1 MRVDAGCRWLGAVVA
16 LLLLLLAGPVRAQS
30 SGNLPEPV
38 GRSIQALLAQK
49 ARRTPAQRKLSS
61 QLLDAAESA
70 QAAGSDARRQ
80 ARDADAKDEV
90 VTVDIRADVT
100 PAVLARIRALGGTVI
115 NSVPKYRA
123 IRAQLPVTAIE
134 RLAALAAVQTIRP
147 ADEAVTRKDNTTQ
160 GDVAHRATV
169 ARTTHRVD
177 GTGIGIG
184 VISDGVRT
192 LAARQA
198 SGDVPAQVT
207 VLPGQAGAGDEG
219 TALLEIVYDL
229 APGADLY
236 FATGNG
242 GQARMAANIEALCEA
257 GANVIVDDIGYL
269 LESAFQD
276 DIVAQGVN
284 AAVADGCVFFSA
296 GGNDGNL
303 THGTSGVWEGDYA
316 AGSALVVDGQTVG
329 TKHDFGGGVEANE
342 LEGRSV
348 RTIILQ
354 WADPLGDSSND
365 YDLFL
370 VNENGAVLAS
380 STDTQDGTQDPIEI
394 ISSPIFTYSG
404 LSVVVV
410 KASGANRYL
419 RVQAHSGPLAV
430 ATAGTLYGHSAQE
443 NAISVA
449 MVDVATAGGSD
460 GVFDGT
466 ESVRSSNSDGPRRI
480 FFQPDGTAIT
490 SGNFSATGGK
500 LLQKPDL
507 TAATCVA
514 TATPGFS
521 PFCGTSAAAPHA
533 AAIGALML
541 EAAGGPEQ
549 VTLAQLRTAM
559 TGAALDI
566 EATGVD
572 RDSGYGIVMAPA
584 AVDAVDVAV
593 ADRNAAPTV
602 TSSQSDRTFA
612 AGAAAPPINLATVFS
627 DPDATDTL
635 TYEAVSSDPDRLAVT
650 RSDAM
655 VTLTPGSP
663 GRAVVTLRAIDP
675 DGLSAVE
682 TFSVLVTAGNRDYDA
697 DNDGLIDV
705 GNLAQL
711 DAVRYDLNG
720 DGLVD
725 GATWMPY
732 YAAFPMGAPEM
743 GCPADGCTG
752 YELTGNLDFD
762 TNGDGRADM
771 VGDTYWNAGAG
782 WEPIGEADDPFTADF
797 EGDGHTIAN
806 LFIDRDTEDGVGLF
820 GASNRSSMHG
830 IGLVGVDVTGGD
842 RVGSLLG
849 HGVYGAVVDSSATGR
864 VSGTDEVGGLVGRT
878 WGRVLRSYAAVN
890 VSGADAVGGLVGH
903 QLLNNLD
910 SSYATGNVEGMNAV
924 GGLVGAVSD
933 TSQVILASYATGDVS
948 GGGARLSESDSG
960 FIICDGLGFFDP
972 SGSVETTTSSGGG
985 VGGLVGSSCG
995 VIEASYATGA
1005 VSGDVAVGGLVGSGQ
1020 YIRVRAGY
1028 WDLETSGVR
1037 VGVGEDDE
1045 NDNGVIDGTE
1055 SQRLGVGGKTTAELQ
1070 TPTDYTGIY
1079 AAWNVDLDRS
1089 LFSNGVGDEPWDF
1102 GTTTQY
1108 PALSLDLNDDNR
1120 ATWQEFG
1127 YQVRDSLTLTATTT
1141 ESQAQVVLSWDA
1153 VSTSPWN
1160 PAPDVSYTLYRDD
1173 GTTIDAIAEN
1183 LTGLTHTDTGVTI
1196 DDDYT
1201 YWVAAVVDGGEAV
1214 RSAPVVVIAGK
1225 GNQPPVAVGI
1235 VADRELLVGATAV
1248 VVDVAG
1254 AFDDPDDDT
1263 LTYAASSSVTSV
1275 ATLSRSGSMI
1285 TITPA
1290 SAGRTIITVTA
1301 TDASGSNPSVSQ
1313 RFTVTV
1319 GHDYDTDKDGLIGI
1333 SKLAQLD
1340 AMRHD
1345 LDGNGVPVSAGSAAY
1360 AAAFP
1365 DAFDRLGC
1373 GIDGCSGYELTKDL
1387 YFDTDGDGSAD
1398 AGDTYWNAGEGWE
1411 PIGLPRGRFFGT
1423 LLGAFNATFDGNGH
1437 ALANLFVARDDHAG
1451 LFGAI
1456 GSSGVVRDVRLTAV
1470 DVTGKQHV
1478 GGLAGENH
1486 GVVSR
1491 VQSAGRVSGEVQ
1503 VGGLVGANLGTIT
1516 LSRSSA
1522 AVTGMAPPDFVRT
1535 SDLDRGTGGLV
1546 GYNGG
1551 AIRGSYAAGRVV
1563 GDSRV
1568 GGLVGWNFNDGFVG
1582 AARSHASIV
1591 GSYATGSVAG
1601 RSSVG
1606 GLVGTNGIP
1615 GNAPFVLGE
1624 IKASYATGRV
1634 SGPARG
1640 VGGLVGYDSGDDSTI
1655 ITASYWDT
1663 NTSGQT
1669 SGSFGIGKTTAQL
1682 KAPTGYSGI
1691 YGSWNVDVDGDGRNT
1706 APWHFGT
1713 GSQYPVLKANVDGQ
1727 GSATWQEFGYQ
1738 LRSGP
1743 TLMTPTVTPTMT
1755 PGQAQV
1761 ALDWTAVAVDA
1772 GSWTPPP
1779 DVTYT
1784 VTRADGDT
1792 VEILE
1797 EGLEVLLYTDSAART
1812 GATLSYQVIAVVDGG
1827 EPVRSATVVVTTS
1840 GNSPPLPVGTLS
1852 DRWLHAGDAAGVE
1865 VGKAFEDPEGDTLT
1879 YTAASSATGVVT
1891 VSVSGSRVTL
1901 TPVAAGTATITVT
1914 ATDAGGSMAGG
1925 TQTLTVTV
1933 QPSSAFDYDTD
1944 DDGLI
1949 EITTLARLDAIRHDL
1964 NGDGVPTTDGA
1975 TAYAT
1980 AFSTVGDRQA
1990 CGGLTGCVGYELA
2003 DNLDFDTNGD
2013 GSAGAGDTYW
2023 NGGAGW
2029 EPIKTAPTPGVIVF
2043 GAGFQAIFEGNG
2055 HTIANLFIDRDS
2067 NVGLFGRTSYG
2078 SVIRHVGLIDVMVS
2092 GSSNVGGLAGT
2103 ANGSVIGSYVTG
2115 TVTGTGEDVGGL
2127 AGASW
2132 GSLVVA
2138 SYAAVEV
2145 TGGNNVGGLIGEND
2159 AAVTAS
2165 YATGWV
2171 AGDDNVGGLVGSNGR
2186 TITASYA
2193 TGPVAGV
2200 RNVGGLVGRNTR
2212 SFSFTGTVTTSYW
2225 DTTTSR
2231 RTTSAGG
2238 RGRTTGQLQTPT
2250 GYSGIYAQWNVDL
2263 DGDGEANDPWHF
2275 DTGKY
2280 PALQVNGDGQ
2290 GTDWKKFGY
2299 QLRAG
2304 PTLTATGSAT
2314 QVDLSWTAVDTRP
2327 WNPDAPDVTYIVYR
2341 NSGSTVSVVA
2351 ENISG
2356 LQHTTTGVTD
2366 RYQVSAV
2373 VTGGEAV
2380 RSGWR
2385 AVVAAPNQPPTFDDG
2400 PSTRRSVPENTPARM
2415 DIGMPVVASDA
2426 DNDRRTY
2433 SLGGDDAADFSIDT
2447 STGQVQT
2454 KEALDYEAQAT
2465 YRVTVSVHDGKAADH
2480 TSDTTIDTSIDVT
2493 ITLTD
2498 VNDPARFPST
2508 ETGSR
2513 SVNENTPAGRDI
2525 GDPVEADDDDGDSRT
2540 YSLSGTDAASFTI
2553 NASTGQLQTKDGVTY
2568 DYETPKK
2575 SYRVTVS
2582 VRDSKNDDGE
2592 ADMATD
2598 ATITV
2603 TITVVN
2609 VDEAG
2614 TVTLSG
2620 TPPRELHQLTAAL
2633 SDPDGGRRGISW
2645 QWARSANSTGP
2656 WTNITGAT
2664 ATRYPPEADD
2674 VGQYLQATAT
2684 YTDGQGSGKRA
2695 SQATTTSVQAAPK
2708 VTLHLSD
2715 TSISED
2721 GTESSTVTATLD
2733 TASSADTIVT
2743 VSAPTSD
2750 VTLSGSTL
2758 TIAKE
2763 TTASTGTVTL
2773 TAKPNTEDGPDK
2785 TVQVRGMTTNG
2796 LVADPD
2802 PVDLEIV
2809 DDDPAPTVELLLTP
2823 PQISENKQVS
2833 TVTARLSHASSEDT
2847 EVEVSAAAVPPAV
2860 AGDFALSPNTTLTI
2874 PAGATASRGTAVTLT
2889 SVNNDTDAPNKQGT
2903 VSGRATNTQG
2913 IAGDPADAPL
2923 SITDD
2928 DPAPTLELALMPES
2942 IGENGEVSTLTVK
2955 LDRPSSANT
2964 TVTISADPEEVVTL
2978 SSSTLTIPAG
2988 EEEGT
2993 VTLTA
2998 VENTTDAPDKQVT
3011 VRAEVKEEDYLLGPI
3026 APATAELTVTDNDNP
3041 PEVTLVL
3048 SETQIDE
3055 DGGVSTVTATLD
3067 RASSQQIVVTV
3078 ATASEYTPSTPRTL
3092 TIPAEKTE
3100 SEGNTVT
3107 LTAVDNDIDAA
3118 DATVMVS
3125 GTTRPSGLT
3134 VKAAELTI
3142 RDDDTRG
3149 VTVSPTELTVIE
3161 GSSDTFT
3168 YTVVLKSEPTAPV
3181 TVEIMKTPSSDTDVR
3196 VASSRLTFRANT
3208 WDDEQAVRVSAD
3220 DDPDAAD
3227 DTATITHTVSGG
3239 DYEGETADDVDVTVE
3254 DKEDDATAVILTVNR
3269 DVPESSTG
3277 TVVRVTGTLNGAP
3290 KQYETVVRVTV
3301 TTDTAGPDD
3310 FNAVSPFDLTIAAGQ
3325 ERGTADF
3332 TLTPVNDLMDEPP
3345 ETVTVDGSATVRD
3358 GPSIVERLDV
3368 TGTTVTITDNDDPPT
3383 LTLELSADSITE
3395 SGVDNRAT
3403 VMAVLNH
3410 PSSEVTT
3417 VDVTAAAVPPAVAA
3431 DFTLN
3436 GTSLTIL
3443 AGETE
3448 SIGGVTLTARN
3459 NPEDEADKQVTV
3471 RGRAE
3476 NAQGVQSMN
3485 VRPVIVTITDD
3496 DPPEVEGDSDPEYVE
3511 GGTGPVATY
3520 TASNPDPRNI
3530 SIRWGLDGA
3539 DKDAFT
3545 ISNGVLRFTASP
3557 DYEDPN
3563 NLDNEYAVTVQ
3574 ATASDEP
3581 LPGPLVVT
3589 VTIEDAL
3596 GMVRLL
3602 SNQPQLGREL
3612 TARVSD
3618 PDGVDTATTE
3628 WCWERSL
3635 LPAFPPTDTDR
3646 IACAFTPTT
3655 TATYTPVD
3663 DDLGYYLRATVSY
3676 TDGQGT
3682 AKREAVTAVTT
3693 NTVLARGSG
3702 GGGGGSGGGGSGGGG
3717 GGGRGPACAEDLHG
3731 NSAAQATDIALS
3743 AVTAGAICPAADVD
3757 YFTVTVPGQGLIF
3770 VDTTRGVPTRGT
3782 IWQDGTVLVSG
3793 PVSDSGQDERL
3804 GTRVQAG
3811 LVIIALQGQ
3820 GGATGTYAVEI
3831 TFVQGYLENPGA
3843 DSFQSGVGILSGWVC
3858 DAEVVEI
3865 ELNGMPQEA
3874 AYGTERLD
3882 TAGVCGDTDNGFGLL
3897 FNWNLLRDGEHEVV
3911 ALVDGVE
3918 LGRAT
3923 VTVTTLGAE
3932 FLRGVTGTCE
3942 AEDFP
3947 TLGERVTLVWQQNS
3961 QNFVIA
3967 EGSPPAGATTGRTSA
3982 LTGFLEN
3989 PGHNSFQSGVRV
4001 LSGWVCD
4008 ADTVELEIGTA
4019 GRQVAAYGT
4028 ERLDTAG
4035 VCGDTDN
4042 GFGLLFNWNLLGEG
4056 EHEVVAYVD
4065 DVELGRATVQVTTL
4079 GQEFLRGAE
4088 GECVVEDFP
4097 RLGQSVLL
4105 EWQQN
4110 SQNFVITDV
4119 E

>member
-1 MRVDAGCRWLGAVVA
+1 MRIDAGCRWLGAVVA

-70 QAAGSDARRQ
+70 QEAGSDARRQ
-80 ARDADAKDEV
+80 ARDADAKDEI

-100 PAVLARIRALGGTVI
+100 SAVLARIRALGGTVI

-160 GDVAHRATV
+160 GDAAHRATV

-219 TALLEIVYDL
+219 TALLEIVHDL
-229 APGADLY
+229 APGAELY

-242 GQARMAANIEALCEA
+242 GQARMAVNIEALCEA

-348 RTIILQ
+348 RAIILQ
-354 WADPLGDSSND
+354 WADPLEDSSND

-380 STDTQDGTQDPIEI
+380 STDTQDGTQDPIEV
-394 ISSPIFTYSG
+394 ISSPIFDYSG

-480 FFQPDGTAIT
+480 FFEADGTAIT

-682 TFSVLVTAGNRDYDA
+682 LFSVTVTAGNRDYDA

-711 DAVRYDLNG
+711 DAMRYDLNG

-849 HGVYGAVVDSSATGR
+849 HSVYATVIDSSATGR
-864 VSGTDEVGGLVGRT
+864 VSGQDEVGGLVGRT
-878 WGRVLRSYAAVN
+878 WGRVRHSYAAVN

-903 QLLNNLD
+903 QLLNDLD

-933 TSQVILASYATGDVS
+933 RYQVILASYATGDVS

-960 FIICDGLGFFDP
+960 FIICDGLGFFTTFGP
-972 SGSVETTTSSGGG
+972 VETPTSSGGG

-1020 YIRVRAGY
+1020 SVRVRAGY

-1079 AAWNVDLDRS
+1079 AAWNVDLW
-1089 LFSNGVGDEPWDF
+1089 NF
-1102 GTTTQY
+1102 GTSTQY

-1127 YQVRDSLTLTATTT
+1127 YQVRDGLTLTATTT
-1141 ESQAQVVLSWDA
+1141 ESQAQVVLSWNA

-1160 PAPDVSYTLYRDD
+1160 PDPPDVSYTLYRDD
-1173 GTTIDAIAEN
+1173 GTTIEAIAEN

-1201 YWVAAVVDGGEAV
+1201 YWVAAVVDGGEAAH
-1214 RSAPVVVIAGK
+1214 SAPVVVIAGT

-1254 AFDDPDDDT
+1254 AFDDPDADT

-1275 ATLSRSGSMI
+1275 VTLSRSSSML

-1301 TDASGSNPSVSQ
+1301 TDAGGSNTSVSQ

-1319 GHDYDTDKDGLIGI
+1319 GHNYDADEDGLIAI
-1333 SKLAQLD
+1333 SNLAQLH

-1365 DAFDRLGC
+1365 DAFARLGC

-1387 YFDTDGDGSAD
+1387 DFDTDGDGSAD

-1411 PIGLPRGRFFGT
+1411 PIGLPRGRIFGI

-1437 ALANLFVARDDHAG
+1437 SIANLFVARDDHSG

-1456 GSSGVVRDVRLTAV
+1456 RSRGAVRDVRLTDV

-1491 VQSAGRVSGEVQ
+1491 VQSTGQVSGEVQ
-1503 VGGLVGANLGTIT
+1503 VGGLVGGNLGTIA

-1551 AIRGSYAAGRVV
+1551 AVRGSYATGRVV
-1563 GDSRV
+1563 GNRNV

-1582 AARSHASIV
+1582 AIRSHASIV

-1606 GLVGTNGIP
+1606 GLVGTNGIS

-1634 SGPARG
+1634 SGPSRS

-1682 KAPTGYSGI
+1682 KAPTGYGGI
-1691 YGSWNVDVDGDGRNT
+1691 YGSWNVDLDDDGRNND
-1706 APWHFGT
+1706 PWHFRT

-1727 GSATWQEFGYQ
+1727 GAATWQEFGYQ

-1743 TLMTPTVTPTMT
+1743 TLMTPTVTPTVT
-1755 PGQAQV
+1755 AGQAQV
-1761 ALDWTAVAVDA
+1761 DLDWTAVDV

-1797 EGLEVLLYTDSAART
+1797 EGLGVLLYTDSAART

-1827 EPVRSATVVVTTS
+1827 EPVRSAVVEVTTS

-1933 QPSSAFDYDTD
+1933 QSSSATDYDTD

-1949 EITTLARLDAIRHDL
+1949 EITELEQLDAMRHDL

-1975 TAYAT
+1975 TAYAA

-2013 GSAGAGDTYW
+2013 GSAGAGDMYW

-2043 GAGFQAIFEGNG
+2043 GAGFRAIFEGNG

-2127 AGASW
+2127 AGATW

-2212 SFSFTGTVTTSYW
+2212 SFGFTGTVTTSYW

-2231 RTTSAGG
+2231 RTSSAGG
-2238 RGRTTGQLQTPT
+2238 QGRTTGQLQTPT

-2314 QVDLSWTAVDTRP
+2314 QVDLSWTAVDTSP

-2341 NSGSTVSVVA
+2341 NSGSTVSTVA

-2356 LQHTTTGVTD
+2356 LEHTTTGVTD
-2366 RYQVSAV
+2366 TYQVSAV

-2380 RSGWR
+2380 RSRWG
-2385 AVVAAPNQPPTFDDG
+2385 AVVAAPNQPPTFDEG
-2400 PSTRRSVPENTPARM
+2400 NSATRSVPENTPAGR

-2426 DNDRRTY
+2426 DNDPRTY
-2433 SLGGDDAADFSIDT
+2433 SLGGDNAADFSINT
-2447 STGQVQT
+2447 STGQLRT
-2454 KEALDYEAQAT
+2454 KARVTYDYETQAT
-2465 YRVTVSVHDGKAADH
+2465 YSVTVSVHDGKAADH

-2498 VNDPARFPST
+2498 VNDPAMFPST

-2513 SVNENTPAGRDI
+2513 SVDEHTGAGVNI
-2525 GDPVEADDDDGDSRT
+2525 GDPVEADDDDGDPRT
-2540 YSLSGTDAASFTI
+2540 YSLGGTDAASFTI
-2553 NASTGQLQTKDGVTY
+2553 NTSTGQLRTQDGVTY

-2598 ATITV
+2598 DTITV
-2603 TITVVN
+2603 TINVVN
-2609 VDEAG
+2609 VEEAG
-2614 TVTLSG
+2614 MVTLMG
-2620 TPPRELHQLTAAL
+2620 TPPQELQQLTAAL
-2633 SDPDGGRRGISW
+2633 SDPDGGLRGISW

-2656 WTNITGAT
+2656 WTDIIGETSP
-2664 ATRYPPEADD
+2664 RYPPGAADL
-2674 VGQYLQATAT
+2674 GQYLRASAT
-2684 YTDGQGSGKRA
+2684 YTDDQGSGKRA

-2708 VTLHLSD
+2708 VRLHLSD

-2721 GTESSTVTATLD
+2721 GTESSTVTASLD
-2733 TASSADTIVT
+2733 RVSSENTTVT

-2750 VTLSGSTL
+2750 VMLSGSTL
-2758 TIAKE
+2758 TIEKGE
-2763 TTASTGTVTL
+2763 PASTGTVTL
-2773 TAKPNTEDGPDK
+2773 TAKPNNVDAPDK
-2785 TVQVRGMTTNG
+2785 TVQVSGKTNNR
-2796 LVADPD
+2796 LVANPD
-2802 PVDLEIV
+2802 PQDLKIV
-2809 DDDPAPTVELLLTP
+2809 DDDPAPAVELLLTP

-2833 TVTARLSHASSEDT
+2833 TVTARLSHASSEAT
-2847 EVEVSAAAVPPAV
+2847 TVVVSAAAVPPAV

-3011 VRAEVKEEDYLLGPI
+3011 VRGEVKEEDYLLGPI

-3782 IWQDGTVLVSG
+3782 IWQDGTVLATG
-3793 PVSDSGQDERL
+3793 PTGRQPDDRL
-3804 GTRVQAG
+3804 GARVQAG
-3811 LVIIALQGQ
+3811 PIVVAVQGQ

-3831 TFVQGYLENPGA
+3831 TFTPGYLENPGA

-3858 DAEVVEI
+3858 EAAVVEI

-3897 FNWNLLRDGEHEVV
+3897 FNWNLLGDGDHTVV
-3911 ALVDGVE
+3911 AFVDGVE
-3918 LGRAT
+3918 LDQAS
-3923 VTVTTLGAE
+3923 VTVTTLGQE
-3932 FLRGVTGTCE
+3932 FLRGVAGTCE
-3942 AEDFP
+3942 AADFP
-3947 TLGERVTLVWQQNS
+3947 TQGERVTLVWQQNS

-3967 EGSPPAGATTGRTSA
+3967 GGSPPAGATTGRTSG
-3982 LTGFLEN
+3982 LTGYLEN

-4008 ADTVELEIGTA
+4008 ADTVELAIGTA

-4065 DVELGRATVQVTTL
+4065 DVELGRATVRVTTL
-4079 GQEFLRGAE
+4079 GEEFLRGAE
-4088 GECVVEDFP
+4088 GECVVDDFL